1 MRLDK
6 VLADR
11 GLGTRSEIKKIL
23 RQGQVTLHGQVVL
36 KADLQINTDDLPY
49 ICYRGEKIDFYA
61 KTVFLLNKPAGVL
74 SCLLYTSPSPR
85 D

>member
-36 KADLQINTDDLPY
+36 KADLQINTADLPY
-49 ICYRGEKIDFYA
+49 ICYRGEKNRFLCQNRIFAEQTGGCFIDA
-61 KTVFLLNKPAGVL
+61 R
-74 SCLLYTSPSPR
+74 S
-85 D
+85 